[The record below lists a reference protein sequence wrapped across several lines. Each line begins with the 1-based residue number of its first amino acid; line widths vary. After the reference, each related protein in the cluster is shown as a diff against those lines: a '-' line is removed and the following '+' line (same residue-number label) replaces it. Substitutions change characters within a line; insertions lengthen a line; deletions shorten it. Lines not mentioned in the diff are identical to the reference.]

1 MDEEQLIETAQQ
13 GDVEA
18 FNQLVRSYEQLAY
31 NVAYRILGD
40 YDRAMDATQ
49 NAFLRGYRALDQFR
63 GGSFKAW
70 LLRITTNC
78 CYDILRRKQ
87 RHPSTPVDDLVE
99 NPEHSRIL
107 ENHTESAENGLIRE
121 ELGTSIQRGLDTL
134 PYDQRVVVI
143 MADIQD
149 MSYEEI
155 AQVTSVPLGTVKSRI
170 SRGRKKLRDYFLEHR
185 ELLPEEFR
193 LTYESKES
201 S

>member
-49 NAFLRGYRALDQFR
+49 NAFLRAYRALDQFR

-107 ENHTESAENGLIRE
+107 ENHAESAENGLIRE
-121 ELGTSIQRGLDTL
+121 ELGSSIQQGLDTL

-170 SRGRKKLRDYFLEHR
+170 SRGRSKLKDYLLEHR
-185 ELLPEEFR
+185 ELLPEKFR
-193 LTYESKES
+193 LRYESKENS
-201 S
+201 

>member
-1 MDEEQLIETAQQ
+1 MDEKEIIETAQQ

-49 NAFLRGYRALDQFR
+49 NAFLRAYRALDQFR

-78 CYDILRRKQ
+78 CYDILRDKQ

-99 NPEHSRIL
+99 NPEHSDIL
-107 ENHTESAENGLIRE
+107 EDHDESAENGLIRE
-121 ELGTSIQRGLDTL
+121 ELGMSIQQGLNTL
-134 PYDQRVVVI
+134 PYEQRVAVI

-170 SRGRKKLRDYFLEHR
+170 NRGRKKLRDYFLEHK
-185 ELLPEEFR
+185 ELLPEKFR
-193 LTYESKES
+193 LRYESEHS